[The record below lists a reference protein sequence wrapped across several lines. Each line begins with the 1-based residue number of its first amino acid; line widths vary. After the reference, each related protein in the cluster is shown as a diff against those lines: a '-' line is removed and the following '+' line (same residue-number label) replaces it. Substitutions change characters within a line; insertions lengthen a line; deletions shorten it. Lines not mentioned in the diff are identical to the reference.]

1 MSVNAA
7 MDASSPYEDL
17 YIYYLPPDQQLFGPD
32 YIGCWPWPHSGW
44 VAAKPLLL
52 T

>member
-1 MSVNAA
+1 

-17 YIYYLPPDQQLFGPD
+17 YIYYLQGRVSPDQQLFGPD
-32 YIGCWPWPHSGW
+32 YIGCWSWPHPDW